1 MRIGFSTETGR
12 RNAARFAAAAALAAA
27 AIPAALAGGTF
38 IKGDFG
44 FDPIDESAVVGS
56 LPQDAPFVLP
66 EGFSQEVVW
75 DEKGLFS
82 SGPDFYSTQACV
94 PDMHQSNETGK
105 WAGRFLYRTHEVRA
119 ALDRDGNGVPEGP
132 YGSLSVTDLQ
142 TGTTKLLVQRADWEA
157 LDGIKWTPWGTL
169 LFAEETITAAF
180 RDPAVPQAQ
189 SGLLYEIAL
198 DPQDPSRAV
207 SVTARPAV
215 GSVSHE
221 GIAIDSAGDLYI
233 IDEFAEGSI
242 YRFTPDRRGDLSSGQ
257 LYALEVVGF
266 DFDDYDPSNPDA
278 TIDARTGAARWV
290 PLDRTQS
297 QINARVAAEA
307 ANGTPYGRPEDMEI
321 VDGVLYAAI
330 TSENSVIAIDLKGKD
345 PVVSLFVKSGRNVPV
360 ETSTV
365 TGLDNPDNLA
375 IDSHGNI
382 YVIEDN
388 TPGDIW
394 CATPD
399 KDGDGLADAV
409 VLFASLSTPGSE
421 PTGLYFGKDPKVAFV
436 NVQHASSG
444 NDMTI
449 AIRKE

>member
-1 MRIGFSTETGR
+1 MRIGFTERTNRGT
-12 RNAARFAAAAALAAA
+12 AARGAAVLALAAA
-27 AIPAALAGGTF
+27 AIPAAWAGGTF
-38 IKGDFG
+38 IKGEFG
-44 FDPIDESAVVGS
+44 FDPIDSSAVVGS
-56 LPQDAPFVLP
+56 NPEDAPFDLP
-66 EGFSQEVVW
+66 AGFSQEVVW

-82 SGPDFYSTQACV
+82 SGPDFYPTQNCV

-105 WAGRFLYRTHEVRA
+105 WAGRFLYRTNEVRA
-119 ALDRDGNGVPEGP
+119 ALDLDGDGVREGS
-132 YGSLSVTDLQ
+132 YGSLSVTDLE
-142 TGTTKLLVQRADWEA
+142 TGETKLLVQRSDWEA

-169 LFAEETITAAF
+169 LFAEEVITSAF
-180 RDPAVPQAQ
+180 PDADAPQADC
-189 SGLLYEIAL
+189 GLLYEVAL
-198 DPQDPSRAV
+198 DPQDPSTAV
-207 SVTARPAV
+207 SVTVRPAV

-221 GIAIDSAGDLYI
+221 GIAIDSAGDLYV
-233 IDEFAEGSI
+233 IDEFASGSI

-266 DFDDYDPSNPDA
+266 DFADYNPSDGDA
-278 TIDARTGAARWV
+278 TLDARTGAARWV

-297 QINARVAAEA
+297 QINARVAAQA
-307 ANGTPYGRPEDMEI
+307 ANGTPYGRPEDLEI

-330 TSENSVIAIDLKGKD
+330 TSENAVLAIDLKGKD
-345 PVVSLFVKSGRNVPV
+345 PFVSLFVKSGRNVPV

-375 IDSHGNI
+375 IDSHGNV

-388 TPGDIW
+388 SPGDIW

-409 VLFASLSTPGSE
+409 VLFASLATPGSE
-421 PTGLYFGKDPKVAFV
+421 PTGLYFGKDPKVAYV

>member
-1 MRIGFSTETGR
+1 MRLGITDAKDR
-12 RNAARFAAAAALAAA
+12 RNAVRAAAAAAIAAA

-38 IKGDFG
+38 IKGAFG
-44 FDPIDESAVVGS
+44 FDPIEESAVVGS
-56 LPQDAPFVLP
+56 LPADAPFVLP
-66 EGFSQEVVW
+66 DGFSQEVIW

-82 SGPDFYSTQACV
+82 SGPDFYATQSCV

-105 WAGRFLYRTHEVRA
+105 WAGRFLYRTHEVRS
-119 ALDRDGNGVPEGP
+119 ALDRDGNGVAEGP
-132 YGSLSVTDLQ
+132 YGSLSVTDLE
-142 TGTTKLLVQRADWEA
+142 TGETKLLVERADWEA

-169 LFAEETITAAF
+169 LFAEEVITAAF
-180 RDPAVPQAQ
+180 GDPDAPQADC
-189 SGLLYEIAL
+189 GLLYEVAL
-198 DPQDPSRAV
+198 DPKDPSTAV
-207 SVTARPAV
+207 SVTVRPAV

-221 GIAIDSAGDLYI
+221 GIAIDSAGALYV
-233 IDEFAEGSI
+233 IDEFASGSI
-242 YRFTPDRRGDLSSGQ
+242 YKFVPDRRADLSSGQ

-266 DFDDYDPSNPDA
+266 DFDDYDPSNGDA

-290 PLDRTQS
+290 PLDRTQA
-297 QINARVAAEA
+297 QISARVAAQA
-307 ANGTPYGRPEDMEI
+307 ANGTPYGRPEDLEI

-330 TSENSVIAIDLKGKD
+330 TSENAVLAIDLKGKD
-345 PVVSLFVKSGRNVPV
+345 PFVRLFVKSGRNVPV
-360 ETSTV
+360 ETSSD

-375 IDSHGNI
+375 IDSSGNV

-388 TPGDIW
+388 SPGDIW

-421 PTGLYFGKDPKVAFV
+421 PTGLYFGKDPKVAYV
-436 NVQHASSG
+436 NVQHASGG

>member
-1 MRIGFSTETGR
+1 
-12 RNAARFAAAAALAAA
+12 
-27 AIPAALAGGTF
+27 
-38 IKGDFG
+38 
-44 FDPIDESAVVGS
+44 
-56 LPQDAPFVLP
+56 
-66 EGFSQEVVW
+66 
-75 DEKGLFS
+75 
-82 SGPDFYSTQACV
+82 
-94 PDMHQSNETGK
+94 MHQSNETGK
-105 WAGRFLYRTHEVRA
+105 WAGRFLYRTHEVRT
-119 ALDRDGNGVPEGP
+119 ALDLDGDGVREGP
-132 YGSLSVTDLQ
+132 HGSLSVTDLE
-142 TGTTKLLVQRADWEA
+142 TGITKLLVERADWEA

-169 LFAEETITAAF
+169 LFAEEVITAAF
-180 RDPAVPQAQ
+180 PDADVPQAQ
-189 SGLLYEIAL
+189 CGLLYEVVL
-198 DPQDPSRAV
+198 DPQDPSVAI

-221 GIAIDSAGDLYI
+221 GIAIDAAGDLYV

-297 QINARVAAEA
+297 QVNARVAAQA

-321 VDGVLYAAI
+321 VDGVLYAAV
-330 TSENSVIAIDLKGKD
+330 TSENVVLSIDLKGTD
-345 PVVSLFVKSGRNVPV
+345 PVVKVFVKSGRNVPV
-360 ETSTV
+360 ESSSV

-375 IDSHGNI
+375 IDASGNV

-421 PTGLYFGKDPKVAFV
+421 PTGLYFGKDPKVGYV